1 MPTFEIDYN
10 GGTYEVDAPSE
21 QIAILSLKSSLPT
34 QDEKDYQAS
43 QHTGNFGEG
52 VMDAVK
58 GAGSLFTTNPFTTAK
73 NMVNAQVGE
82 GKKAFAAGGK
92 FGKTGDWKD
101 ASEAV
106 GHGLATVLPGIG
118 PVAANA
124 GEDLGTDDPRSVGR
138 GVTNSLFA
146 LAPMGAK
153 AGARNIK
160 PAVGAL
166 ARNIPVGA
174 IRHPIAYAVK
184 AAVKGASKWGAE
196 GAEGEAEAGAGG
208 AKPRTP
214 SSPPSNGN
222 GAPGE
227 AVKPKTRQTP
237 REAPR
242 SDAHAEAYADPGVQ
256 DLQEEGYQAHLRALP
271 NADSIP
277 GVRRAPSPAGPSPVQ
292 QAGADS
298 FSPHSPLPSTGVMRS
313 EPDAPVQPRPFS
325 SKSKAARGSS
335 LSPTD
340 RALYSKLVGEGMS
353 DEEAMAQVGLSSG
366 MRAPFRK
373 MSGVA
378 DAVRKDR
385 EVVSSHGAE
394 GEWNG
399 KNYMDDNP
407 YSGDAQSAAK
417 KAKGK
422 AMKAHAAKKRD
433 LKVGV

>member
-82 GKKAFAAGGK
+82 GKKAFAAGSQ

-138 GVTNSLFA
+138 GVTNGLFA

-313 EPDAPVQPRPFS
+313 EPVAEAPKAAPRQPYR
-325 SKSKAARGSS
+325 SKSKSARGRQPNANGDVYSYNEEQIYKQ
-335 LSPTD
+335 
-340 RALYSKLVGEGMS
+340 AL
-353 DEEAMAQVGLSSG
+353 
-366 MRAPFRK
+366 
-373 MSGVA
+373 
-378 DAVRKDR
+378 
-385 EVVSSHGAE
+385 AE
-394 GEWNG
+394 GKTGSEAHDIVVARTRKVGPENF
-399 KNYMDDNP
+399 
-407 YSGDAQSAAK
+407 AK
-417 KAKGK
+417 KSAE
-422 AMKAHAAKKRD
+422 AAKKRD